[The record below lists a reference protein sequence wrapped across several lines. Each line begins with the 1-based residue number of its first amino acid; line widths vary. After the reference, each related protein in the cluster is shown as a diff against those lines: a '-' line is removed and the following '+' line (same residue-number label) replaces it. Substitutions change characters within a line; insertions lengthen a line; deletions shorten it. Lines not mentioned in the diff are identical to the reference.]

1 MSIAGASVSR
11 IEIQLLINDRHVI
24 NAEFKRHFSPL
35 TIKKLIS
42 MMPISGLISKYNE
55 KFVYIK
61 TDLDIGVEKPV
72 NNFKKGNIA
81 FSPSGNFI
89 SVFLKETSIA
99 QKYNLLGIVTSD
111 NLDLLSSVIVGDR
124 LTFRKSEI

>member
-11 IEIQLLINDRHVI
+11 IEIQLLINDIHVI

-42 MMPISGLISKYNE
+42 IMPISGLISKYNE

-99 QKYNLLGIVTSD
+99 QKYNLLGIVISD
-111 NLDLLSSVIVGDR
+111 NLDLLSSVGVGDK

>member
-1 MSIAGASVSR
+1 MSIGGASVSR

-42 MMPISGLISKYNE
+42 IMPISGLISKYNE

-111 NLDLLSSVIVGDR
+111 NLDLLSSVIVGDK

>member
-42 MMPISGLISKYNE
+42 IMPISGLISKYNE

>member
-1 MSIAGASVSR
+1 MSIADASVSR
-11 IEIQLLINDRHVI
+11 IEIQLLINDKHII

-35 TIKKLIS
+35 TIKKLINI
-42 MMPISGLISKYNE
+42 MPISGLISKYNE

-61 TDLDIGVEKPV
+61 TNLEIGVEKPA
-72 NNFKKGNIA
+72 NYFKKGNIA

-89 SVFLKETSIA
+89 SVFLKDTSIA
-99 QKYNLLGIVTSD
+99 QKYNLLGITTSD
-111 NLDLLSSVIVGDR
+111 NLDLLSSVGAGDK

>member
-1 MSIAGASVSR
+1 MSIPGASVSR

-42 MMPISGLISKYNE
+42 IMPFSGLISKYNE

-111 NLDLLSSVIVGDR
+111 NLDLLSSVIVGDK

>member
-1 MSIAGASVSR
+1 MSISGASVSR

-42 MMPISGLISKYNE
+42 IMPISGLISKYNE

-111 NLDLLSSVIVGDR
+111 NLDLLSSVIVGDK